1 MTEPLTVTEF
11 VKNNVETIRVALVE
25 YGGHQLCDVRILAD
39 YVGARGERQPMKKGI
54 CLSIGLL
61 PTLIAALQ
69 SAQETSR

>member
-1 MTEPLTVTEF
+1 MTGPLTVTEF
-11 VKNNVETIRVALVE
+11 VKNNTETIRVALVE

-39 YVGARGERQPMKKGI
+39 YAGARGDRQPTKKGI

-69 SAQETSR
+69 SEEEASR